1 MGTRRAARELAL
13 QALYQLDVAGAGD
26 PGVALFWSH
35 LDAER
40 KEVEREE
47 AERESAH
54 AGRWGLGASEARSP
68 RSGRALDGPPGEA
81 EAERE
86 SAHAGRRGLGA
97 SEARSP
103 RSGRALDGPPGELDA
118 QVFAR
123 ELVDGVAAHRE
134 RIDALIAASAEH
146 WRLPRLSRV
155 DLSLLRLATFELLA
169 RADIPASVT
178 IDEAIEIARRFGS
191 EDSPAFVNGVLD
203 HIAQVLGV
211 KEKPKSPE

>member
-1 MGTRRAARELAL
+1 MGTRREARELAL
-13 QALYQLDVAGAGD
+13 QALYQLDMAGEGD
-26 PGVALFWSH
+26 PAVPLFWSH
-35 LDAER
+35 ADAER
-40 KEVEREE
+40 TT
-47 AERESAH
+47 AER
-54 AGRWGLGASEARSP
+54 
-68 RSGRALDGPPGEA
+68 A

-86 SAHAGRRGLGA
+86 SAHAARGGSRAGVHPGRAAGA
-97 SEARSP
+97 ARTLDRRAQSA
-103 RSGRALDGPPGELDA
+103 RALDGPPDDEVQA
-118 QVFAR
+118 FAR